1 MTMAGS
7 RSKSSGT
14 KSKASSAGP
23 AKARKPAA
31 KRKPAS
37 KPRAA
42 PRKNPTKQVGG
53 HSFGRDLMIL
63 ASAGLAVF
71 MGFAVYYP
79 SFSDP
84 AGPWVNANLHIS
96 IGIGMYVIPVVMA
109 CVPFMFFENKWR
121 PRFLGAWLWSWALT
135 ILGALIGGCFT
146 AQDWGGLL
154 GESAYT
160 LGHSKLGDY
169 YQVLV
174 GIVSLLVIVRIVG
187 WRPFVSMARGGV
199 QAGAIAVEAASSFKQ
214 QINEEA
220 AILKEQRDERRARQ
234 LEQTQQARARRS
246 ERDEALIAA
255 ELEVAAAPDNDSPII
270 REKVAADSTSEGAPA
285 GETEAETPGSRT
297 QQPVQPVDLS
307 NEAVP
312 GVRPLHS
319 TAVLVDPQAVT
330 GEAAVDEF
338 IDVVNAA
345 GAAGLAVGAFQAP
358 VLISS
363 VDPADPA
370 LQDNTDVSLSPAE
383 SHTDTEPGTN
393 PAQPDKLEKISAA
406 LDRYKPAGL
415 DDAAATAETE
425 IARDDSDERL
435 RALAQS
441 QGKTI
446 EEQQMLFPGSESSYQ
461 LPGVEL
467 LKDAVR
473 SAGEEEYLAPRAAII
488 EKTLASFNLE
498 ARCVNWVVGPRVT
511 RFEIKIGPGIN
522 VNKFSNLADNLALEL
537 AVKAVRIEAPIP
549 GMSAVGIEVPNASP
563 ELVTLKDI
571 LTSSIFRN
579 NNHPLTVAIGRDIAG
594 NPIVANL
601 AKMPHLLV
609 AGATGSGKSV
619 CLNTLIVSL
628 LMRNTPETLRLILI
642 DPKRVEMTSYEDVPV
657 LACPV
662 VCDVTQ
668 VQSALKWVV
677 AEMDRR
683 YRLLQIHKARN
694 IATFNDQ
701 VEPRQRL
708 PFLVVVIDELADLM
722 MLAGQTIEKL
732 ICRITQLSRAVGIHL
747 VIATQRPDVKVI
759 TGLIK
764 ANVPSR
770 IAFAVVSNVDS
781 RTILDGGGAEK
792 LLGSGDM
799 LFSPI
804 GENVPI
810 RVQGCYL
817 ADDEINRVTE
827 WCRSQADTRYD
838 QDIMSFGQE
847 DEEGAGS
854 TGSTS
859 DGDDPL
865 LQEAEQI
872 VRSTGRASTSFLQR
886 KLKIGYNRAA
896 RIMEEL
902 EFAEVVSPPDHA
914 GNRKVLL

>member
-1 MTMAGS
+1 
-7 RSKSSGT
+7 
-14 KSKASSAGP
+14 
-23 AKARKPAA
+23 
-31 KRKPAS
+31 
-37 KPRAA
+37 
-42 PRKNPTKQVGG
+42 
-53 HSFGRDLMIL
+53 MIL

-96 IGIGMYVIPVVMA
+96 IGIGMYVIPLVMA
-109 CVPFMFFENKWR
+109 CVPFLFFENKWR
-121 PRFLGAWLWSWALT
+121 PRFFGAWLWSWGLT
-135 ILGALIGGCFT
+135 ILGALIGGCFSGR
-146 AQDWGGLL
+146 AWGGLL
-154 GESAYT
+154 GDSAAV
-160 LGHSKLGDY
+160 LGRSYMGDY
-169 YQVLV
+169 YVV
-174 GIVSLLVIVRIVG
+174 VVAIISLLVIVRIVG
-187 WRPFVSMARGGV
+187 WRPFVSLARGGV
-199 QAGAIAVEAASSFKQ
+199 QAGAIAVEAASNFKQ
-214 QINEEA
+214 QIGEEA
-220 AILKEQRDERRARQ
+220 AVLREQREERRARQ
-234 LEQTQQARARRS
+234 AQQAELTRARRS
-246 ERDEALIAA
+246 ERDAALIAA
-255 ELEVAAAPDNDSPII
+255 ELEVAEAPENDSPII
-270 REKVAADSTSEGAPA
+270 REKVVDKSADAGAAGAEPV
-285 GETEAETPGSRT
+285 GIRTER
-297 QQPVQPVDLS
+297 PVQPVDLES
-307 NEAVP
+307 QEVP
-312 GVRPLHS
+312 GIRPLHS
-319 TAVLVDPQAVT
+319 KAILVDPQDTA
-330 GEAAVDEF
+330 GGQPADEF
-338 IDVVNAA
+338 IEVVNAA
-345 GAAGLAVGAFQAP
+345 GAAGLAIGAVQAP
-358 VLISS
+358 IL
-363 VDPADPA
+363 
-370 LQDNTDVSLSPAE
+370 L
-383 SHTDTEPGTN
+383 GTPVPTAA
-393 PAQPDKLEKISAA
+393 PAQQPTDSALSLQNPHAETQAHANAAPDDKLAKVSAA
-406 LDRYKPAGL
+406 LDRYKPTGTDDVANAGKQEL
-415 DDAAATAETE
+415 
-425 IARDDSDERL
+425 ARDDSDERL
-435 RALAQS
+435 RALAAG
-441 QGKTI
+441 QGKTT
-446 EEQQMLFPGSESSYQ
+446 EEQQMLFPGSENSYV
-461 LPGVEL
+461 LPGVDL

-473 SAGEEEYLAPRAAII
+473 SAGEEEHLAPRAAII

-522 VNKFSNLADNLALEL
+522 VNKISNLADNLALEL

-563 ELVTLKDI
+563 DLVTLKDI

-701 VEPRQRL
+701 VEPRMRL

-764 ANVPSR
+764 ANIPSR

-781 RTILDGGGAEK
+781 RTILDYGGAEK

-804 GENVPI
+804 GENVAI
-810 RVQGCYL
+810 RVQGCFL
-817 ADDEINRVTE
+817 ADDEINRVTD
-827 WCRSQADTRYD
+827 WCRAQAAARYD
-838 QDIMSFGQE
+838 QDIMSYGQE
-847 DEEGAGS
+847 EGEEGGS
-854 TGSTS
+854 ATGGS